1 MPQPVFYDPRRSRW
15 KRVRRLFDFLGVS
28 ITLLIAFFIYTAL
41 RNEKLPELLLPV
53 QKRPYHALKE
63 DERTKARERRKLA
76 AKRTHRKSKK
86 APSQVTL
93 NAEEGIRAAYYV
105 PWDAASFSSLR
116 EYAHQIDLLYPEW
129 LHVLT
134 PDGRVQGEDEQT
146 AKFFDV
152 VQGVAVHAV
161 DERVMPFLKS
171 EDTDMEVLPM
181 VNNFDGQNWV
191 DVSGFLNNPVAR
203 GRFRKEVAAFLASD
217 KYRGLMI
224 DFESFPKAAQPG

>member
-15 KRVRRLFDFLGVS
+15 KRVRRMFDFLGVS

-93 NAEEGIRAAYYV
+93 NAEEGIRAAFYV

-134 PDGRVQGEDEQT
+134 SDGHLQGEDPEVV
-146 AKFFDV
+146 KYFDV
-152 VQGVAVHAV
+152 IQGGTVHPV
-161 DERVMPFLKS
+161 DEKVMPFLRS
-171 EDTDMEVLPM
+171 EDTGMEVFPL
-181 VNNFDGQNWV
+181 VNNFNGSDWINIV
-191 DVSGFLNNPVAR
+191 PFLNDPEAR
-203 GRFRKEVAAFLASD
+203 ARFRLEVMTFLATD
-217 KYRGLMI
+217 QYRG
-224 DFESFPKAAQPG
+224 

>member
-134 PDGRVQGEDEQT
+134 ADGRIQGVDQNT
-146 AKFFDV
+146 NTFFDV
-152 VQGVAVHAV
+152 MDGQSVRTV
-161 DERVMPFLKS
+161 DDKVMPFLS
-171 EDTDMEVLPM
+171 AEDTNMEVFPM
-181 VNNFDGQNWV
+181 VNNFDGINWV
-191 DVSGFLNNPVAR
+191 DVSAFLNSPQAR
-203 GRFRKEVAAFLASD
+203 ERFR
-217 KYRGLMI
+217 
-224 DFESFPKAAQPG
+224 